1 MRLLCQSQ
9 KTLLLTAEPAARM
22 SVYYIS
28 FPSEHQVPRGDV
40 DRSRWMPV
48 HAVSC
53 MIKRRTDL
61 EEPVIYRKQ

>member
-9 KTLLLTAEPAARM
+9 KTLSLTAEPVARR
-22 SVYYIS
+22 SVYYVS
-28 FPSEHQVPRGDV
+28 FPSEHQVPRGDM
-40 DRSRWMPV
+40 DGSRWMPV

-53 MIKRRTDL
+53 MIKRRADL